1 MGHEG
6 RLQPS
11 SEQRKPRFAHVS
23 VLLEECLEQLAVR
36 PGGRYADGTAG
47 GGGHSRAILERCGPD
62 GRLLAV
68 DRDPEAL
75 AKARAV
81 LAPYGERAVVVQ
93 GNYDALPDI
102 LAAEGWEP
110 VDGVL
115 LDLGVSSWQLD
126 SGERGFSFRSPG
138 PIDMRMGPDAELSA
152 LELIERLDEGPLAD
166 VLFELGEERKSR
178 RVARAIKRALAAGEL
193 GDTADLARVV
203 AGAVG
208 SAGKGHAKIHPAT
221 RTFQALRIAVN
232 DELGC
237 LDRFLD
243 RALELVRV
251 GGRVAI
257 IAFHSLEDRR
267 VKQRFAALAGRKT
280 SPPRAG
286 GGPPPPLPTGD
297 AEPPRAKLLT
307 RKAVM
312 PGEDETRGNP
322 RARSAR
328 LRAVERLR

>member
-1 MGHEG
+1 MGSTAAPPTSTHG
-6 RLQPS
+6 GDGGS
-11 SEQRKPRFAHVS
+11 FAHVS
-23 VLLEECLEQLAVR
+23 VLLEACLEQLAVT

-47 GGGHSRAILERCGPD
+47 GAGHSRAMLERCAPD
-62 GRLLAV
+62 GRVLAV

-81 LAPYGERAVVVQ
+81 LEPYGERAVVVQ

-102 LAAEGWEP
+102 LAAQDWEP

-126 SGERGFSFRSPG
+126 SGDRGFSFRHAG
-138 PIDMRMGPDAELSA
+138 PIDMRMGPDAELTA
-152 LELIERLDEGPLAD
+152 LELIDSVDEGELAD
-166 VLFELGEERKSR
+166 VLFQLGEERKSR
-178 RVARAIKRALAAGEL
+178 RVARVIKRALAAGEL
-193 GDTADLARVV
+193 TDTAALARVV

-208 SAGKGHAKIHPAT
+208 GSSSRVHPAT

-243 RALELVRV
+243 RALELVRI

-267 VKQRFAALAGRKT
+267 VKQRFAELAGRRQT
-280 SPPRAG
+280 PPRAG
-286 GGPPPPLPTGD
+286 GGPPPPLPS
-297 AEPPRAKLLT
+297 EPEEAPRARLLT
-307 RKAVM
+307 RKAVK
-312 PGEDETRGNP
+312 PSEDETRDNP